1 MASLVDAARPVGAAA
16 TPPVRHGT
24 CSPLWVRING
34 AWYTVHSLGDQPG
47 FAAVWQVR
55 KQDPQRSAAYTVAQQ
70 ARKEPGCTCPDHE
83 LNGFLCKHIRA
94 LQSVG
99 LLKKPRPRQPRQASD
114 RRLHAKNARRAIAE
128 ANALPVE
135 ARRHLA
141 EIAPSP
147 PPEDFAAGFRAAVRD
162 QLARMGGTPAQ
173 PRPALCELCGE
184 PFDPA
189 ASRDPHYCTE
199 CLEGGAL

>member
-1 MASLVDAARPVGAAA
+1 MATVADAARPVGALA
-16 TPPVRHGT
+16 PPVRHGS

-34 AWYTVHSLGDQPG
+34 VWYTVHTLGDQPG
-47 FAAVWQVR
+47 FTAVWQVR
-55 KQDPQRSAAYTVAQQ
+55 KQDPERSAAYTVAQQ
-70 ARKEPGCTCPDHE
+70 ARKDPGCTCPDHE

-99 LLKKPRPRQPRQASD
+99 LLKKPRPRTPRQSRKRD
-114 RRLHAKNARRAIAE
+114 LQLHAKNARQAIAE
-128 ANALPVE
+128 VKALPAE

-141 EIAPSP
+141 EIAPP
-147 PPEDFAAGFRAAVRD
+147 AEDFAAGFRAAIRD
-162 QLARMGGTPAQ
+162 QLARMSGTPAE

-189 ASRDPHYCTE
+189 ASRDPRYCTE

>member
-1 MASLVDAARPVGAAA
+1 MAIVADAARPVGAG

-24 CSPLWVRING
+24 CSPLWLRING
-34 AWYTVHSLGDQPG
+34 VWYTVHSLGAQPG

-55 KQDPQRSAAYTVAQQ
+55 KQDPERSAAYTVAQQ
-70 ARKEPGCTCPDHE
+70 ARKEPACTCPDHE
-83 LNGFLCKHIRA
+83 LNGFVCKHIRA

-99 LLKKPRPRQPRQASD
+99 LLKKPRPRKPRKRD
-114 RRLHAKNARRAIAE
+114 LRLHAKDARLAIAE
-128 ANALPVE
+128 AKALPVE

-141 EIAPSP
+141 EIAP
-147 PPEDFAAGFRAAVRD
+147 PPEDFAAGFRAAIRD
-162 QLARMGGTPAQ
+162 QLARMAGPPAQ
-173 PRPALCELCGE
+173 PRPALCELCGD

-189 ASRDPHYCTE
+189 ASGDPRYCTE

>member
-1 MASLVDAARPVGAAA
+1 MATLAESARPVGAPAS
-16 TPPVRHGT
+16 PVRHGT

-34 AWYTVHSLGDQPG
+34 VWYTVHSLGDQPG
-47 FAAVWQVR
+47 FSAVWQVR
-55 KQDPQRSAAYTVAQQ
+55 KQDPERSAAYTVAQQ
-70 ARKEPGCTCPDHE
+70 ARKEPACTCPDHE

-99 LLKKPRPRQPRQASD
+99 LLKKPRPRKPRQSRKRD
-114 RRLHAKNARRAIAE
+114 LRLHARNARKAIAE
-128 ANALPVE
+128 ANALPAE

-141 EIAPSP
+141 EIAPP
-147 PPEDFAAGFRAAVRD
+147 AEDFAAGFRAAIRD
-162 QLARMGGTPAQ
+162 ELARMGGTPAE
-173 PRPALCELCGE
+173 PRPALCELCGD

>member
-1 MASLVDAARPVGAAA
+1 MASLVDAARPVGAGP
-16 TPPVRHGT
+16 PPVRHGT

-34 AWYTVHSLGDQPG
+34 VWYTVHTLADQPG
-47 FAAVWQVR
+47 FTAVWQVR
-55 KQDPQRSAAYTVAQQ
+55 KQDPEKSAVYTVAQQ
-70 ARKEPGCTCPDHE
+70 ARKDPGCTCPDHE

-99 LLKKPRPRQPRQASD
+99 LLRKPRPRKPRQASG
-114 RRLHAKNARRAIAE
+114 RRLHAKNARKAIAE
-128 ANALPVE
+128 AKALPVE

-141 EIAPSP
+141 EIAPP
-147 PPEDFAAGFRAAVRD
+147 REDFAAGFRAAVRD
-162 QLARMGGTPAQ
+162 ELARMGGEPAQ
-173 PRPALCELCGE
+173 PRPALCELCE
-184 PFDPA
+184 HPFDPA